1 LKFDFYLNRKIQK
14 YKKKLPSMAS
24 FSNNFRGRESDDDNL
39 DDSDN
44 EEKQEKQSDLKKI
57 CKLIFLFI

>member
-1 LKFDFYLNRKIQK
+1 
-14 YKKKLPSMAS
+14 MAS

-57 CKLIFLFI
+57 CKFYFSFILQIHGIILKFLRHGRT

>member
-1 LKFDFYLNRKIQK
+1 
-14 YKKKLPSMAS
+14 MAS
-24 FSNNFRGRESDDDNL
+24 FSNNFRDRESDDDNL